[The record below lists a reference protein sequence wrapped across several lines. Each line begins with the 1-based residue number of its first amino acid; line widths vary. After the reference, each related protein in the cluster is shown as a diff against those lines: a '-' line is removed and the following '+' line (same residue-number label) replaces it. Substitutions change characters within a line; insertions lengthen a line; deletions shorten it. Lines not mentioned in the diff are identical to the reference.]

1 MIPNQQKYL
10 WLLLAIFISLGASA
24 QNTGVIYGDIT
35 DQVTEE
41 PLIGAT
47 ISTEDG
53 SYATSA
59 DIDGKYRLSLPV
71 GTYNI
76 KASFIGYDDLIKF
89 NVVVNSGNDLSVSFE
104 MAPSISTLQEVKV
117 SGKSAAR
124 SALASDVMTP
134 LSVQSLTTEEIRS
147 NPGGNFDVSKVIQ
160 ALPGVAGTTGGGGF
174 RNDIILRGGGPNE
187 NVYYLDGIEIPILN
201 HFTTQGSAGGP
212 AGIINISFIEDI
224 KLSTSAFNAQ
234 FDNTTSGVFEFKQ
247 REGNSEKLQGNV
259 RLSASEFAA
268 TFDGPAGPKTNYLVS
283 ARRSY
288 LAFLFT
294 LLDLPIRPD
303 YWDFQTKV
311 SHKLGEKTSLD
322 LIGIGAIDL
331 FKFAVPKDASPESV
345 YILRSNSYI
354 NQWNYTGGATLKHR
368 INNGLISL
376 SLSRNHFNNEL
387 ERFEDNTIKD
397 PETINF
403 SSVSNEIEN
412 KLRLNVKTFKNGLT
426 LNYGAALQQV
436 NYDNDFFT
444 IIRPEITGENGE
456 LIQPEISSRFNT
468 DIGFWKYGAYFQAGK
483 TFKNQLSISGG
494 LRTDMNSFTNTG
506 NNPLKTLSPRL
517 SASLPLGEK
526 VRANATWG
534 SYYKLPIYTV
544 LGYQNQEGQLVNQDN
559 EYINSIH
566 YAAGFEYLPKN
577 DLRFTVEGFIKNY
590 ENYPVSAF
598 DNLSLA
604 NLGGGFGA
612 IGNERVISKGKGKT
626 YGVELFVQ
634 KKLTKKQFFTISYT
648 YVRSKFG
655 GIDTELFPSAWDN
668 RNLFSGLYG
677 LKFGKNWEL
686 GAKYRWAGGSP
697 YSPYDITAS
706 QRNYLSLGQGIFDYS
721 QLNSQKL
728 DDFNQLDLRIDKK
741 FNFPTWTLDL
751 FIDVQNLWGEKNES
765 IPNFT
770 FKRNEDNTGF
780 ASTDGLPVRQDGS
793 NAIPLI
799 LNEPSGQPTPSI
811 GFIIEF

>member
-1 MIPNQQKYL
+1 MKYIY
-10 WLLLAIFISLGASA
+10 LLLFSFFGFMAKA
-24 QNTGVIYGDIT
+24 QNTGSVYGEIKDRN
-35 DQVTEE
+35 TEE

-53 SYATSA
+53 SKATTA
-59 DIDGKYRLSLPV
+59 DLDGKFSLQLPV

-76 KASFIGYDDLIKF
+76 KASFIGYTEQLKF
-89 NVVVNSGNDLSVSFE
+89 NVVVTSGNASSLSFDLEPAVE
-104 MAPSISTLQEVKV
+104 TLQEVTVTKT
-117 SGKSAAR
+117 KTR
-124 SALASDVMTP
+124 SALASDVLTP

-160 ALPGVAGTTGGGGF
+160 ALPGVAGTTGSGGF

-224 KLSTSAFNAQ
+224 KLSTSAFNSQ
-234 FDNTTSGVFEFKQ
+234 YDNTLSGIFEFKQ

-268 TFDGPAGPKTNYLVS
+268 TFDGPAGPKTTYLVS

-288 LAFLFT
+288 LSFLFT

-303 YWDFQTKV
+303 YWDFQTKI

-322 LIGIGAIDL
+322 ILGIGAIDL
-331 FKFAVPKDASPESV
+331 FKFAVPKDASPENI

-397 PETINF
+397 PETRNF
-403 SSVSNEIEN
+403 YSTSNEIEN
-412 KLRLNVKTFKNGLT
+412 KLRLNVKKYVNGFNLS
-426 LNYGAALQQV
+426 YGAMMQQV
-436 NYDNDFFT
+436 NYDNNFFAL
-444 IIRPEITGENGE
+444 IRPEVTDENGGI
-456 LIQPEISSRFNT
+456 IQTEVNNTFDT
-468 DIGFWKYGAYFQAGK
+468 DIGFLKYGLYAQGGK
-483 TFKNQLSISGG
+483 TFKNQISLSAGI
-494 LRTDMNSFTNTG
+494 RTDMNNFTNTG
-506 NNPLKTLSPRL
+506 NNPLKTISPRV
-517 SASLPLGEK
+517 SASVPLGEK
-526 VRANATWG
+526 VRLNATWG

-544 LGYQNQEGQLVNQDN
+544 LGYQSNEGEFVNKDN
-559 EYINSIH
+559 EYIHSIH
-566 YAAGFEYLPKN
+566 YATGFEYLPRT
-577 DLRFTVEGFIKNY
+577 DLRFTLEGFYKDY
-590 ENYPVSAF
+590 DNYPVSAF

-612 IGNERVISKGKGKT
+612 IGNERTISGGEGRS
-626 YGVELFVQ
+626 YGIEFFMQQ
-634 KKLTKKQFFTISYT
+634 KLVKKQFVTFSYT
-648 YVRSKFG
+648 FVRSMFG
-655 GIDTELFPSAWDN
+655 GIDTPLYPSAWDN
-668 RNLFSGLYG
+668 RHLLSFIYG
-677 LKFGKNWEL
+677 YKFGKNWEL
-686 GAKYRWAGGSP
+686 GAKYRFAGGSP
-697 YSPYDITAS
+697 YSPYDLEAS
-706 QRNYLSLGQGIFDYS
+706 QRNYLSIGTGIFDYTR
-721 QLNSQKL
+721 LNSERLKA
-728 DDFNQLDLRIDKK
+728 FNQLDLRIDKK
-741 FNFPTWTLDL
+741 WNYPNWTLDL
-751 FIDVQNLWGEKNES
+751 FVDIQNLWGAKNQS

-770 FKRNEDNTGF
+770 FKRNETNTDF
-780 ASTDGLPVRQDGS
+780 ATTDGLPLMQDGS